1 MNIAEVIDWSLALV
15 PVLLMAALFA
25 WLDIFK
31 LMSVWEMLGLLLLG
45 GVTALAAWPIS
56 GQMLDALPMGFS
68 FYSKMVAPWIEE
80 ALKGLAIVLLFAGN
94 RIGFKLDAVISG
106 FTIGAGFSVIENI
119 FYLWRYPE
127 LTAPVWMVRGLGTA
141 VMHGATT
148 AILAATVHE
157 LGDRAARASGAKFW
171 LNPLWF
177 LPGYVA
183 ASLIHTLFNQFPDQ
197 PMLVMIVTLVVAPLV
212 LLGLL
217 RFGEGEAKGWL
228 AEESEA
234 HEAALAEWRA
244 GGFPKDASGQ
254 RIEALARRSA
264 GSQAERIHAY
274 CTLKTELVLAAE
286 RELQDQDREVEPE
299 DRYRLRRQF
308 AELETLRKAMGRTG
322 FAALRLLL
330 PFSRNDEW
338 ELSELEEVIGRD

>member
-31 LMSVWEMLGLLLLG
+31 LMSAWEMLGLLILG
-45 GVTALAAWPIS
+45 GITALAAWPIS

-68 FYSKMVAPWIEE
+68 FYSRIVAPWIEE
-80 ALKGLAIVLLFAGN
+80 ALKALAVILLFAGN

-106 FTIGAGFSVIENI
+106 FAIGAGFSVIENI
-119 FYLWRYPE
+119 FYLARYPE

-141 VMHGATT
+141 VMHGTTT
-148 AILAATVHE
+148 ALLAAIAHE
-157 LGDRAARASGAKFW
+157 LGERSTRAGGSGFR

-177 LPGYVA
+177 VPGYVA
-183 ASLIHTLFNQFPDQ
+183 ASLIHMVFNHFPDQ
-197 PMLVMIVTLVVAPLV
+197 PMLVMFVTLVVAPLF
-212 LLGLL
+212 LLGVL

-228 AEESEA
+228 AEESAA
-234 HEAALAEWRA
+234 HAAALAEWRS

-254 RIEALARRSA
+254 RIAALARRTT
-264 GSQAERIHAY
+264 GKQAERIHAY

-286 RELQDQDREVEPE
+286 RELQDKDREVEPE

-308 AELETLRKAMGRTG
+308 AELEALRKAMGRTA
-322 FAALRLLL
+322 FAALRPLL
-330 PFSRNDEW
+330 PFSRNDDW
-338 ELSELEEVIGRD
+338 ELSELKEVVGRD

>member
-15 PVLLMAALFA
+15 PVLLMAALFV

-31 LMSVWEMLGLLLLG
+31 LMSVWEMLGLLILG
-45 GVTALAAWPIS
+45 GLAALAAWPIS

-68 FYSKMVAPWIEE
+68 FYSRMVAPWIEE
-80 ALKGLAIVLLFAGN
+80 ALKGLAIVLLFASN

-106 FTIGAGFSVIENI
+106 FAIGAGFSVIENI
-119 FYLWRYPE
+119 FYLSRYPE

-141 VMHGATT
+141 VMHGTTT

-157 LGDRAARASGAKFW
+157 FGERAARARGAKFW

-183 ASLIHTLFNQFPDQ
+183 ASLIHMLFNHYPDQ
-197 PMLVMIVTLVVAPLV
+197 PMLVMFVTLVVAPMI

-217 RFGEGEAKGWL
+217 RFGEGEAHGWL
-228 AEESEA
+228 AEESAA

-244 GGFPKDASGQ
+244 GGFPSDASGQ
-254 RIEALARRSA
+254 RIAALAKRA
-264 GSQAERIHAY
+264 GGAEAERIHAY

-286 RELQDQDREVEPE
+286 RELQDQDRQVEPE
-299 DRYRLRRQF
+299 DRFRLRRQF
-308 AELETLRKAMGRTG
+308 AELEALRKAMGRTG
-322 FAALRLLL
+322 FAALQPLL
-330 PFSRNDEW
+330 PFSRNDDW
-338 ELSELEEVIGRD
+338 ELSELREVVGRD

>member
-1 MNIAEVIDWSLALV
+1 MNIAEIIDWSLALV

-25 WLDIFK
+25 WLDVFK
-31 LMSVWEMLGLLLLG
+31 LMSVWEMLGLLILG
-45 GVTALAAWPIS
+45 GITALAAWPIS

-68 FYSKMVAPWIEE
+68 FYSRIVAPWIEE
-80 ALKGLAIVLLFAGN
+80 ALKGLAVILLFAGN

-106 FTIGAGFSVIENI
+106 FAIGAGFSVIENI

-141 VMHGATT
+141 VMHGTTT
-148 AILAATVHE
+148 AILAAIAHE
-157 LGDRAARASGAKFW
+157 LGERSTRAGGSGFR

-183 ASLIHTLFNQFPDQ
+183 ASLIHTVFNHFPDQ
-197 PMLVMIVTLVVAPLV
+197 PMLVMIVTMVVAPML

-217 RFGEGEAKGWL
+217 RFGEGEAHGWL
-228 AEESEA
+228 AQESAA
-234 HEAALAEWRA
+234 HEAALAEWRG

-254 RIEALARRSA
+254 RIEALAKRSA
-264 GSQAERIHAY
+264 GTQAERIHAY

-286 RELQDQDREVEPE
+286 RELQDKDRLVPPE
-299 DRYRLRRQF
+299 ERYRLRRQF
-308 AELETLRKAMGRTG
+308 AELEALRKAMGRTG
-322 FAALRLLL
+322 FAALRPLL

-338 ELSELEEVIGRD
+338 ELAELREVVGRD